1 MEKNKYYELNK
12 DKIRIQQKM
21 HYKLKKN
28 NYNKSKQPQKTEF
41 ITINESKHIIEF

>member
-21 HYKLKKN
+21 YYKL
-28 NYNKSKQPQKTEF
+28 NKDKLIKYQQKKTEF